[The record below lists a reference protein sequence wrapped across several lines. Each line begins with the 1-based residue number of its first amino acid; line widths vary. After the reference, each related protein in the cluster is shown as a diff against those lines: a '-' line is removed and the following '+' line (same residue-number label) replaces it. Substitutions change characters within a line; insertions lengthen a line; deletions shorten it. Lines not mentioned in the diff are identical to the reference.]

1 MPKRTLNKQNIIKNY
16 GRHGNDT
23 GSPEAQIALLTEE
36 ILNLTEHLKK
46 HPKDVSSK
54 RGLIFKV
61 VKRRRL
67 LKYLEKESVESYK
80 LIKKRLKI

>member
-1 MPKRTLNKQNIIKNY
+1 MAKKTLDKQNILKNY
-16 GRHGNDT
+16 ARHEKDV

-46 HPKDVSSK
+46 NPKDVSSK
-54 RGLIFKV
+54 KGLIFKV

-67 LKYLEKESVESYK
+67 LKYLEKKSVESYR